1 MSLRSRIRPSGRA
14 DLEHSDISV
23 TQLVRALTDWSSMRI
38 EASSTPAAADLPR
51 ASQKT
56 RTSFHT
62 LLVEP
67 GLSPSQA
74 RTLLGNAWTAV
85 LGKLPEPCTSAL
97 LTAHWALETDAGR
110 CMPGHNFAGIKAT
123 PGAPGK
129 TYRTIEGHGATQ
141 QEVNARFRSYES
153 AEAGARDYVRL
164 LATRYPDAVA
174 AARLGDSA
182 GFAHALARGGYFT
195 ADPKTYAAGLAGRLA
210 SIEHGSSPCVPAP
223 PSGLAPAALVGVLH
237 AFRWPRAEDA

>member
-14 DLEHSDISV
+14 NREHSDISV
-23 TQLVRALTDWSSMRI
+23 TQLDSALTDWSSMRI
-38 EASSTPAAADLPR
+38 ETSFTPAVADFPR
-51 ASQKT
+51 AGQKT
-56 RTSFHT
+56 RSSFHT

-67 GLSPSQA
+67 SLSPSQA
-74 RTLLGNAWTAV
+74 RTLLGNAWTVV
-85 LGKLPEPCTSAL
+85 LGNLPEPCTSAL

-129 TYRTIEGHGATQ
+129 NFRTLEGHGASQ
-141 QEVNARFRSYES
+141 HEVSARFRSYES

-164 LATRYPDAVA
+164 LATRYPDAVT

-182 GFAHALARGGYFT
+182 GFANALARGGYFT
-195 ADPKTYAAGLAGRLA
+195 AEPATYAAGLARRLE
-210 SIEHGSSPCVPAP
+210 SLERGSSPSLPAP
-223 PSGLAPAALVGVLH
+223 PSGLAPAAIVGLLH
-237 AFRWPRAEDA
+237 AFRWPRTEDT